1 MSPNWFWPIVL
12 GVAVMIII
20 MTVFIVANAR

>member
-20 MTVFIVANAR
+20 MTVFVVANAR